1 LASTFEVKQRGPLSA
16 MGYCALAIE
25 PFGTE
30 MDQNNMWILGEVFMR
45 KIFTVFDQTNRKIGL
60 APARTPAEASD
71 RLLV

>member
-1 LASTFEVKQRGPLSA
+1 
-16 MGYCALAIE
+16 
-25 PFGTE
+25 

-60 APARTPAEASD
+60 APARTPPTETD